1 MTAILQ
7 TSPPVPIQSA
17 LAELA
22 AQEIEP
28 LPDRETPCGCAPKW
42 CYG

>member
-1 MTAILQ
+1 MMTILQ
-7 TSPPVPIQSA
+7 TSPPVSIQPA

-28 LPDRETPCGCAPKW
+28 LPDRETLCGCAPKW